1 MCGIVAV
8 ISKKWHKDAS
18 SIFKQLLYVGT
29 LRGWDGAGLFKV
41 SGKSVDVIKQPGPS
55 SNLLYYLDKP
65 PVTSLYSSILVG
77 HNRAS
82 TRGENTKENTHPFQ
96 EDHITLVHNG
106 TVHNHKSMKDT
117 DVDSHAICH
126 YLTDHTPQEAV
137 TYINGAYALVW
148 YDNVVEELRF
158 MRNKER
164 PLFIIH
170 TEDMTILVSERKM
183 GEWILSRNGVKI
195 NDVEEVKPF
204 VLYSIKKDKL
214 HDINKEELTEP
225 PVTVSHIT
233 AWAPYQ
239 WNNKKKET
247 DEEEIKPKE
256 KDKILPITKVTT
268 SILESLESRGLKKN
282 QRFTA
287 YCYASE
293 RLGTSYKNFAIA
305 DFDMQ
310 EEVIF
315 YANDPYEGS
324 NVSLIFSNLLDDKK
338 NNSYFLFGHSV
349 IEEVVQEEIKRS
361 INGVK
366 ITTDVNAFLHGRV
379 CVSCKTPYSYRT
391 VEDSYIHEVRKDNG
405 FVSSYTYVC
414 PDCAPFVDVEA
425 A

>member
-1 MCGIVAV
+1 M
-8 ISKKWHKDAS
+8 
-18 SIFKQLLYVGT
+18 
-29 LRGWDGAGLFKV
+29 
-41 SGKSVDVIKQPGPS
+41 
-55 SNLLYYLDKP
+55 
-65 PVTSLYSSILVG
+65 VG

-106 TVHNHKSMKDT
+106 TVHNHKEMRDT
-117 DVDSHAICH
+117 AVDSHAICH
-126 YLTDHTPQEAV
+126 YLTEHTPQEAV
-137 TYINGAYALVW
+137 TQINGAYALVW
-148 YDNVVEELRF
+148 YDTVAEELRF

-170 TEDMTILVSERKM
+170 TEDMTVLVSERKM
-183 GEWILSRNGVKI
+183 GEWILSRNGIKI

-204 VLYSIKKDKL
+204 ILYSIKKDKL

-225 PVTVSHIT
+225 PVTVTHST
-233 AWAPYQ
+233 AWTPYQ
-239 WNNKKKET
+239 YNQKKET
-247 DEEEIKPKE
+247 AEEEIKPKE
-256 KDKILPITKVTT
+256 KDKVLPITKATT

-310 EEVIF
+310 EEVLF

-324 NVSLIFSNLLDDKK
+324 NVSLIFSNLIDDKK

>member
-65 PVTSLYSSILVG
+65 PVTNIYSSILVG

-96 EDHITLVHNG
+96 ENHITLVHNG
-106 TVHNHKSMKDT
+106 TVHNHKVMKDT

-137 TYINGAYALVW
+137 THINGAYALVW
-148 YDNVVEELRF
+148 YDNVAEELRF

-170 TEDMTILVSERKM
+170 TEDLTVLVSERKM
-183 GEWILSRNGVKI
+183 GEWILSRNGIKV

-214 HDINKEELTEP
+214 HDINKEELVEP
-225 PVTVSHIT
+225 VQHIT
-233 AWAPYQ
+233 AWAPYE
-239 WNNKKKET
+239 WKKKET
-247 DEEEIKPKE
+247 DEKEVKPKE
-256 KDKILPITKVTT
+256 KDKILPVTKATT

-293 RLGTSYKNFAIA
+293 KLGASYKNFAIA

-315 YANDPYEGS
+315 YANDPYEGANIS
-324 NVSLIFSNLLDDKK
+324 IIFSNLMDDRK

-349 IEEVVQEEIKRS
+349 MELDVQEEIKKS
-361 INGVK
+361 INGVR
-366 ITTDVNAFLHGRV
+366 ITNDVNTFLHGRN

-391 VEDSYIHEVRKDNG
+391 VEHSYIQEVKKDTG
-405 FVSSYTYVC
+405 FVTSYTYVC
-414 PDCAPFVDVEA
+414 PDCAPYVDAEA